1 VYDLEESVSTFYLKK
16 GALEVRC
23 GSVGGVDELLWVAT
37 QHDYEAS
44 LHGALVAAVL
54 E

>member
-1 VYDLEESVSTFYLKK
+1 MSTFYLKK